1 MPSWMI
7 DTQDKTAQQVL
18 PSYEPM
24 ADQTDVRFRFVSA
37 QSLQLAIEQAQFE
50 SVALK
55 KIQRVIQGGSALMS
69 DRELDWLT
77 LLELLPTNVAQAINP
92 DGLGILDR
100 YLVGRRD
107 HPEIL
112 RMALDAKT
120 QGGQ

>member
-7 DTQDKTAQQVL
+7 DTRDKTAQQVL

-24 ADQTDVRFRFVSA
+24 ADQTDVRFRFVTA

-55 KIQRVIQGGSALMS
+55 KIQRIIQGDSAVMS

-77 LLELLPTNVAQAINP
+77 LRDLLPTNVAQAINP
-92 DGLGILDR
+92 NGLGILDR
-100 YLVGRRD
+100 YFVARSD
-107 HPEIL
+107 HPKIL
-112 RMALDAKT
+112 GMALDANT